1 MGQVTHE
8 QGELMLQLYETR
20 RESKLRDARKWY
32 FSNFNPASFDDV
44 VKHFTSPGE
53 EGGYI
58 RMVASYWDMVA
69 NYANR
74 GLVDEEFLFET
85 SGEQWIVWE
94 RLKPVIGQWR
104 EAFKNPHTFSAL
116 EEHVRRYEAWREKRA
131 PGSNDHMRQVLARM
145 RAGAAE
151 AAKKSSAAS

>member
-1 MGQVTHE
+1 MAQVTHE
-8 QGELMLQLYETR
+8 QGELMLQLYEAR
-20 RESKLRDARKWY
+20 RETKMRDARQWY
-32 FSNFNPASFDDV
+32 FANFHPQSFDDV
-44 VKHFTSPGE
+44 VKYFMGGGE

-94 RLKPVIGQWR
+94 RLKPVIAQWR
-104 EAFKNPHTFSAL
+104 GSFKNPAAFGHL
-116 EEHVRRYEAWREKRA
+116 EQHVQRYEAWREKRA
-131 PGSNDHMRQVLARM
+131 PGSNDHMRQVFAQM
-145 RAGAAE
+145 RAAAQ
-151 AAKKSSAAS
+151 AKATSAAS